1 MHTAWHGLSTYCPT
15 LPGMEEKY
23 YTRKTCNMLI
33 FYKDYKEFC
42 NCTSV
47 IRPGPHSERICE
59 PMDMYRCVFY
69 YSLRNNPRDGRDHM
83 AADVKWILGG
93 RMVFPPKNRRIDYG

>member
-69 YSLRNNPRDGRDHM
+69 YSLRNNLSNLAENCGEPCVSYDTKAKSPAWG
-83 AADVKWILGG
+83 WELQT
-93 RMVFPPKNRRIDYG
+93 